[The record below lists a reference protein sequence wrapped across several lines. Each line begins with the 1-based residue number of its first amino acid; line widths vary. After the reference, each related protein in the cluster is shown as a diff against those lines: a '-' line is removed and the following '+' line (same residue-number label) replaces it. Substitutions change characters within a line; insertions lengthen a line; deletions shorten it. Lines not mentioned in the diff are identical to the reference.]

1 MKKFFS
7 AVSAAILILT
17 ALIPICTKAA
27 ESEKTGFVYTIID
40 NKATVTGFQ
49 GEPVYIDIPE
59 TVEGCRVT
67 EIRDNAFYECGSLKQ
82 ITLPGTIE
90 KIGHHGFYG
99 CYSLESIV
107 IPDSVTEIGMGS
119 FSGCAAL
126 TYAALPENITSL
138 PESCFR
144 SCTSLKNIIIPN
156 SVEKIGDFCFSS
168 CTSMTSVS
176 LGESVAELGDCAFYM
191 CTSLKSLYIPPSV
204 KDLGFCSV
212 GYIPTNDGAVPNDEF
227 TLVGTKNSAA
237 QDYAY
242 ENAVSFEKAEDSVHA
257 FAIQRINGQRIG
269 IPSIFIMAAFSVPVF
284 ALLIAARKKHRKK

>member
-1 MKKFFS
+1 MKKILF
-7 AVSAAILILT
+7 AVSAAILINT
-17 ALIPICTKAA
+17 AWSPTPAA
-27 ESEKTGFVYTIID
+27 AADSEKNGFVYTIID
-40 NKATVTGFQ
+40 NEATITGFQ

-59 TVEGCRVT
+59 IVESCRVT
-67 EIRDNAFYECGSLKQ
+67 GIRDNAFYECGSLKQ

-99 CYSLESIV
+99 CYALESIV

-119 FSGCAAL
+119 FSGCTAL
-126 TYAALPENITSL
+126 SYAALPEGIVSL

-144 SCTSLKNIIIPN
+144 SCTSLKNIIIPDT
-156 SVEKIGDFCFSS
+156 VEKIGDFCFSS

-191 CTSLKSLYIPPSV
+191 CTSLNSLYIPPSV
-204 KDLGFCSV
+204 TDLGFCSV
-212 GYIPTNDGAVPNDEF
+212 GYIPTNDGAVPNESF

-237 QDYAY
+237 QDYAA
-242 ENAVSFEKAEDSVHA
+242 ENAISFEKAEDSVHA

-269 IPSIFIMAAFSVPVF
+269 VPTIFIIAAFAVPIL
-284 ALLIAARKKHRKK
+284 ALLLVTRKKHRKK

>member
-1 MKKFFS
+1 MKKFLS
-7 AVSAAILILT
+7 AVSAAILIL
-17 ALIPICTKAA
+17 AARIPMPARAA
-27 ESEKTGFVYTIID
+27 ENEKDGFVYTIID
-40 NKATVTGFQ
+40 NEATITGFQ
-49 GEPVYIDIPE
+49 GEPIYIDIPE

-99 CYSLESIV
+99 CYALESIV

-119 FSGCAAL
+119 FSGCTAL
-126 TYAALPENITSL
+126 TYAALPESITNL

-144 SCTSLKNIIIPN
+144 SCTSLKNIIIPDE
-156 SVEKIGDFCFSS
+156 VKKIGDFCFSS

-176 LGESVAELGDCAFYM
+176 LGDAVTELGDCAFYM
-191 CTSLKSLYIPPSV
+191 CTSLRSLYIPPSV
-204 KDLGFCSV
+204 TDLGFCSV
-212 GYIPTNDGAVPNDEF
+212 GYIPTNDGAVPDEEF

-237 QDYAY
+237 QEYAD

-269 IPSIFIMAAFSVPVF
+269 IPSIFIMAAFAVPIFV
-284 ALLIAARKKHRKK
+284 LLIAARKKHRKK

>member
-1 MKKFFS
+1 MKKILF
-7 AVSAAILILT
+7 AVSAAILINT
-17 ALIPICTKAA
+17 AWLPTSAMAA
-27 ESEKTGFVYTIID
+27 ESEKNGFVYTIID
-40 NKATVTGFQ
+40 NEATVTGFQ
-49 GEPVYIDIPE
+49 GEPIYIDIPE
-59 TVEGCRVT
+59 IVEGCRVT

-119 FSGCAAL
+119 FSGCTAL
-126 TYAALPENITSL
+126 SYAALPEGIVSL

-144 SCTSLKNIIIPN
+144 SCTSLKNIIIPDT
-156 SVEKIGDFCFSS
+156 VEKIGDFCFSS

-191 CTSLKSLYIPPSV
+191 CTSLSSLYIPPSV
-204 KDLGFCSV
+204 TDLGFCSV
-212 GYIPTNDGAVPNDEF
+212 GYIPTNDGAVPDEKF

-237 QDYAY
+237 QDYAD
-242 ENAVSFEKAEDSVHA
+242 ENAISFEKAEDSVHA

-269 IPSIFIMAAFSVPVF
+269 VPSIFIIAAFAVPILV
-284 ALLIAARKKHRKK
+284 LLLMTRKKHRKK